1 MNRTETDSDLE
12 NKLVVINGERDG
24 RLASGREFR
33 GTNYDVSNYKVV
45 LYSTGK
51 YSQHFIITIFIYLVF
66 SEQHPWHMEVP
77 RLGVESELQTPAY
90 ARSLTH

>member
-45 LYSTGK
+45 LYRE
-51 YSQHFIITIFIYLVF
+51 I
-66 SEQHPWHMEVP
+66 
-77 RLGVESELQTPAY
+77 
-90 ARSLTH
+90 